1 MINLL
6 NEEKTIIMTKLAIYE
21 RSAGKEEIP
30 LSTFYK
36 RDYLKLNR
44 LKTIIAVTL
53 GVFCVAGGAVSL
65 NLEYILDHL
74 NDFNYKIIIIYA
86 VIAMV
91 AILILYVSI
100 SNVIYGRRYEKTRA
114 GTDQYNLNL
123 KKLNSIYQGENDERP
138 KMARKKEEPL
148 KNDEFIDF

>member
-1 MINLL
+1 ML

-44 LKTIIAVTL
+44 LKTIVAVIL
-53 GVFCVAGGAVSL
+53 GLFCVAGGLISM

-74 NDFNYKIIIIYA
+74 NDFNYKMIIIYA
-86 VIAMV
+86 VIAIM
-91 AILILYVSI
+91 AILFLYINV
-100 SNVIYGRRYEKTRA
+100 SNVIYGRRYEKTRF
-114 GTDQYNLNL
+114 GTDEYNLNL
-123 KKLNSIYQGENDERP
+123 KKLNSIYQSENDERP
-138 KMARKKEEPL
+138 KMARKKEELL